1 MITLNKEI
9 YIDPVKLT
17 MQERINQ
24 LRKEKKWTME
34 DIERMTG
41 ISTSSQ
47 QRYETNPSVYIPYQN
62 LMQLAELYEV
72 SMDYMCGLTL
82 HRKYREM
89 PIDELALTDGSVDF
103 LRSNTNVRLINE
115 LLSYKDLPDLLT
127 AIEIFVA
134 GKITAGANDMNAVF
148 SIAEATIKSKI
159 DIDPQDETMALL
171 RQAQIDH
178 NEYLRFRITER
189 FNTLL
194 KEIYEERKQ
203 TNEEL
208 SISVSDF
215 MKQNLDDI
223 LKDKHIKE
231 KDAFYS
237 FAKILGMPTDEIP
250 EEKMQI
256 FQEVIKMCDLYK
268 LMNEQSAVPL
278 SREQRRKL
286 KKDGNKKK

>member
-1 MITLNKEI
+1 MNNTI
-9 YIDPVKLT
+9 YTDTVKLT

-24 LRKEKKWTME
+24 LRKEKEWTMS
-34 DIERMTG
+34 DVERLTA
-41 ISTSSQ
+41 ISTSTQ
-47 QRYETNPSVYIPYQN
+47 QRYETDPFMYIPYQN
-62 LMQLAELYEV
+62 LMLLAKLYDV

-82 HRKYREM
+82 HRKHREM

-103 LRSNTNVRLINE
+103 LRSNTNIRLINE

-148 SIAEATIKSKI
+148 SIAEATIKSKV
-159 DIDPQDETMALL
+159 DIETKDETIALL
-171 RQAQIDH
+171 QQAQIDH

-194 KEIYEERKQ
+194 KSIYEERKR

-208 SISVSDF
+208 SISVSDL
-215 MKQNLDDI
+215 MKQNLEVI
-223 LKDKHIKE
+223 LKDNNAKNKGPFYCVAKTMGVNFE
-231 KDAFYS
+231 DVPKDKLDIFEEV
-237 FAKILGMPTDEIP
+237 LTDS
-250 EEKMQI
+250 
-256 FQEVIKMCDLYK
+256 DLYK
-268 LMNEQSAVPL
+268 FMVGQATDNM

-286 KKDGNKKK
+286 KKDEKKKK